1 LGIRQNVSNAPTL
14 YLMKTFFLI
23 AILGLSIHANCNGQS
38 ATTSVM
44 DFSNVVVA
52 DSLSKEFLFRN
63 AQRWVNTIKDEKIVL
78 SQNDSIL
85 GKIEGESSYL
95 VYTQQAGI
103 LKKLSGRVS
112 YKISIEVKDKKYRY
126 HFSDFVFHYYKQ
138 DRYYNMVETGKVKS
152 LNEQSASGWQKLW
165 DYHRT
170 ITQNKLKEYCK
181 QLEIKMVEK
190 PEVPSEKV
198 TAKKVEW

>member
-1 LGIRQNVSNAPTL
+1 
-14 YLMKTFFLI
+14 MKVFFLT
-23 AILGLSIHANCNGQS
+23 AILGTSALSNCNGQS

-44 DFSNVVVA
+44 DFANVVVA
-52 DSLSKEFLFRN
+52 DSLSKEFLFHN
-63 AQRWVNTIKDEKIVL
+63 ARRWVDRLQASSEKVVL

-85 GKIEGESSYL
+85 GKIEAESSYL

-112 YKISIEVKDKKYRY
+112 YKISIEVKDNKYRY
-126 HFSDFVFHYYKQ
+126 HFSDFMFHYYKQ

-165 DYHRT
+165 DSHRST
-170 ITQNKLKEYCK
+170 TQNKMKEYSK
-181 QLEIKMVEK
+181 QLEIKMIEK
-190 PEVPSEKV
+190 PEIASEKIA
-198 TAKKVEW
+198 AKKVEW